1 MTLKGYAKF
10 KGKLILG
17 VTKKMRNLVHVHASS
32 PNSEHLRFFG
42 RVLSKACK
50 DLDE

>member
-10 KGKLILG
+10 KGKLIRG